1 MLLVVVVWSDLVEPK
16 TDILGIVLC
25 TSGDL
30 NVLFRFFLE
39 FNHHLIFSLAPGRV
53 KRTFDVVVAIFVV
66 SLSLLSHFGS
76 HAFTCCTSS
85 VSTALV
91 FVLLV
96 AFILALFVATLLIE
110 VAATLVEF
118 GVDFADGLLGAW
130 LPR

>member
-1 MLLVVVVWSDLVEPK
+1 
-16 TDILGIVLC
+16 
-25 TSGDL
+25 
-30 NVLFRFFLE
+30 
-39 FNHHLIFSLAPGRV
+39 
-53 KRTFDVVVAIFVV
+53 
-66 SLSLLSHFGS
+66 
-76 HAFTCCTSS
+76 
-85 VSTALV
+85 LV